1 MKKIIKGRLYNTETA
16 KYVANYSWGGPSDFH
31 HVDEDLY
38 RKQTGEFFLHGE
50 GGTLSKYRSPVDG
63 GGWTSGED
71 IIPMSDL
78 DAQEWIEAHCD
89 VDTYV
94 KLFGDVKE

>member
-1 MKKIIKGRLYNTETA
+1 M
-16 KYVANYSWGGPSDFH
+16 
-31 HVDEDLY
+31 
-38 RKQTGEFFLHGE
+38 
-50 GGTLSKYRSPVDG
+50 SKYRSPVDG

>member
-38 RKQTGEFFLHGE
+38 RKQTGEFFSTARAG
-50 GGTLSKYRSPVDG
+50 P
-63 GGWTSGED
+63 
-71 IIPMSDL
+71 
-78 DAQEWIEAHCD
+78 
-89 VDTYV
+89 
-94 KLFGDVKE
+94 